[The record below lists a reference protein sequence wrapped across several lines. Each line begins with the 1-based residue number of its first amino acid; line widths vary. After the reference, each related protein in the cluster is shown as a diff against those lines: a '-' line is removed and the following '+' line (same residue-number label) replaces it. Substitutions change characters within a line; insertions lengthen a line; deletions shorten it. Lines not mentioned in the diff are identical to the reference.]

1 MSESSASGGAPEV
14 LLGGVPFVHPDTALQ
29 RVAGRWMAATADDHL
44 HTFED
49 ADGSVSEVA
58 ERIIELVD
66 GVRTVGKIVETL
78 MEEFEVPRAVCEA
91 DTRSFV
97 GLLVNK
103 QVLALK

>member
-1 MSESSASGGAPEV
+1 MSENTAAARGSGVALHATPV
-14 LLGGVPFVHPDTALQ
+14 VHPDTALQ

-49 ADGSVSEVA
+49 SDGAVSDVG

-66 GVRTVGKIVETL
+66 GVRTVGEIVEAL
-78 MEEFEVPRAVCEA
+78 MLEFEVSRRTCEA
-91 DTRSFV
+91 DTKGFIE
-97 GLLVNK
+97 LLLTK